1 MSSPKPRNF
10 HGNQNYSP
18 AQQRWEFYVLRMNE
32 LIPFSQCDLPPK
44 NFRKHQSKESQVEE
58 MIFFSFFLRSPLRSV
73 ARLIH
78 KWQFNKNSPLFLP
91 LKFLFT
97 SHYYIVYSSCP
108 LKFLKYPFYTWSFML
123 LTSQEFESEF
133 PSFGP
138 CFHGIL
144 ANGDRCICPLLSR
157 NFLPWGFQI

>member
-1 MSSPKPRNF
+1 MGIRIIAQLSKDESSMFWEWMNWFNFPSVIYLPRTLESTSQKN
-10 HGNQNYSP
+10 H
-18 AQQRWEFYVLRMNE
+18 RWKR
-32 LIPFSQCDLPPK
+32 C
-44 NFRKHQSKESQVEE
+44 
-58 MIFFSFFLRSPLRSV
+58 FSFFLWSPLRSV